1 MNRDQ
6 RTHRVPWRNRGTE
19 EYGRSSLQDPGGKV
33 IPFPKPLVSG
43 PGARDL
49 AENLISISLVV
60 AAVLPGLLVSGATN
74 DFRAFE
80 FMMLG
85 YGLAGS
91 IGPWLI
97 RKVNKITETTPIAP
111 RASERRKPILRKVA

>member
-1 MNRDQ
+1 MNRHQ
-6 RTHRVPWRNRGTE
+6 RTHRVTWRNRGTE
-19 EYGRSSLQDPGGKV
+19 EHGRTSGQVRKGKV
-33 IPFPKPLVSG
+33 IPFPNPSDSG
-43 PGARDL
+43 TRVHEV

-60 AAVLPGLLVSGATN
+60 AAVLPGLLVSAATN

-97 RKVNKITETTPIAP
+97 RRVNKITETTPIAP
-111 RASERRKPILRKVA
+111 SASERRKPILRKAA